1 MGKDL
6 FNDYFRFFGVVQRL
20 LDLAILLMACLLSFW
35 LYFHSIHLPDS
46 YIRLLLMILF
56 LSVPLFPYFGLYRIW
71 RGGSVFEELKAY
83 FLAVSALFLTMA
95 LLLFLLK
102 IGSVYSRGW
111 FILWFGLSVALAFAF
126 RILLRSTVRHLR
138 CKGFNQKNI
147 VLVGGDN
154 ALGQRVFATL
164 SQAHWLGFDI
174 KGVFYQTDVLIPD
187 AVNLG
192 KIEQLAAYLAREKVD
207 EVWITL
213 PLRQIEQV
221 QKVLNLLQNSTVNVR
236 LVPDIFSL
244 SLINHSMTEVAGLP
258 VISLSSSPMT
268 TGNRL
273 LKAIEDKLL
282 ASLILLLIW
291 PVMLVLAIGVK
302 LSSKGTILFKQR
314 RYGLSGRSVWVW
326 KFRTMTVC
334 EDGECIKQAVK
345 NDVRITHFG
354 AFLRRTSLDELPQF
368 INVLQGQMSIV
379 GPRPHAIVHN
389 EQYRK
394 QIPKYILRHIV
405 KPGIT
410 GWAQINGCRGETDT
424 LEKME
429 QRIAYDLYYIENWSL
444 LFDLKII
451 ALTVFKGFIH
461 KNAY

>member
-1 MGKDL
+1 
-6 FNDYFRFFGVVQRL
+6 
-20 LDLAILLMACLLSFW
+20 
-35 LYFHSIHLPDS
+35 
-46 YIRLLLMILF
+46 
-56 LSVPLFPYFGLYRIW
+56 
-71 RGGSVFEELKAY
+71 
-83 FLAVSALFLTMA
+83 MA

-302 LSSKGTILFKQR
+302 LSSKGPVFFRQERMSYNGQSFKM
-314 RYGLSGRSVWVW
+314 L
-326 KFRTMTVC
+326 KFRSMPIDVENKTGAVWAKA
-334 EDGECIKQAVK
+334 GESRA
-345 NDVRITHFG
+345 TFFG
-354 AFLRRTSLDELPQF
+354 QFLRRTSMDELPQF
-368 INVLQGQMSIV
+368 INVLKGDMSIV
-379 GPRPHAIVHN
+379 GPRPERSVFV
-389 EQYRK
+389 EK
-394 QIPKYILRHIV
+394 FKDEIPLYMKKHMV
-405 KPGIT
+405 KAGIT
-410 GWAQINGCRGETDT
+410 GWAQINGWRGDT
-424 LEKME
+424 SLER
-429 QRIAYDLYYIENWSL
+429 RIECDLYYIENWSL